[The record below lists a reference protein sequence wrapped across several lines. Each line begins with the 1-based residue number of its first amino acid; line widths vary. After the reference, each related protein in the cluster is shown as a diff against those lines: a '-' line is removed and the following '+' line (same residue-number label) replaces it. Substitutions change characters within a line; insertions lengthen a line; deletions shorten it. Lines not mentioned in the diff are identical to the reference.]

1 MIYLGVLVLALGRE
15 SAGAQVKKQT
25 SAPTPGYLK
34 RSTPPNL
41 RFAPPPK
48 PPVASLPPTAI
59 PTDLPLVLSD
69 KFLEKGDSVGRPP
82 SDHADADN
90 PGGVEGNGN
99 GFSKKRGN
107 GKPTVVKAPPR
118 QSEGELLKLLVKYF
132 EPGHSGAAST
142 NDSLRFLPP
151 VKKEI
156 VVPLEPDAASEK

>member
-1 MIYLGVLVLALGRE
+1 M
-15 SAGAQVKKQT
+15 KKQT
-25 SAPTPGYLK
+25 SAPPPGYLNK
-34 RSTPPNL
+34 STPPNL

-59 PTDLPLVLSD
+59 PTDLPPVLSD

-82 SDHADADN
+82 SDHADAIN

-99 GFSKKRGN
+99 GSPKKPGN
-107 GKPTVVKAPPR
+107 GKPTAVKSPPR

-132 EPGHSGAAST
+132 ERGHSGGAST

-151 VKKEI
+151 VKKENI
-156 VVPLEPDAASEK
+156 VPLEPDPSNEK